1 MNDAATHPEIA
12 TWPGN
17 STLIAPPPWT
27 LRGSAVVLWTIARRG
42 AKLAADEGRLGAV
55 AFVDYAE
62 SDAGP
67 YRELLRAR
75 RFVRAGGRIG
85 PNVDPIW
92 VTSEAS
98 AVSGRANWG
107 LSKLVAHIDRAPGEG
122 GQPETWI
129 ARDDHGPLGT
139 LRHHPTGRRFPA
151 AKPKGIGRMQTLAAG
166 QLFHTPIT
174 VRGTVRR
181 TVVETLSLDADR
193 VIDLSKHRVL
203 LAVAITDGLM
213 TFHAAD
219 VRPAGQA

>member
-1 MNDAATHPEIA
+1 MNDAATHPEIT

-17 STLIAPPPWT
+17 ASLIAAPPWT
-27 LRGSAVVLWTIARRG
+27 LRGQAVVLITVARRR
-42 AKLAADEGRLGAV
+42 AALDPGEGRFGTV
-55 AFVDYAE
+55 AFIDYAE
-62 SDAGP
+62 SDVGP

-75 RFVRAGGRIG
+75 RWVRAGGRIG

-107 LSKLVAHIDRAPGEG
+107 LSKLVATIDRDPAAAG
-122 GQPETWI
+122 GAETWI
-129 ARDDHGPLGT
+129 ARDAHGPLGT
-139 LRHHPTGRRFPA
+139 LRHRPVGRA
-151 AKPKGIGRMQTLAAG
+151 LGVAKPGWLGRMQTLAAG

-181 TVVETLSLDADR
+181 TQIDTLSLDPER
-193 VIDLSKHRVL
+193 VIDLGRHRVV
-203 LAVAITDGLM
+203 AAFAITDGLM

-219 VRPAGQA
+219 VQPAPR